1 MNNELD
7 IVDQLLGNEGIA
19 DCHKPRSKK
28 KAVKLSIDNDVPD
41 SDDEGAVLEPHTKH
55 MDPVVK
61 GRDATEKVKDRA
73 DWIGDCHKLS
83 KAEKEGAGLPDEAYI
98 VIDCVGNPNASACVH
113 DPVHSIY
120 GWGEDTLDAVK
131 NCLQNIREW
140 RAEFPELIPNA
151 IKGFEERLAKH
162 GNPYDLTKA
171 TTHASKAY
179 QSKNIEGKT
188 TTDILKA
195 IGL

>member
-1 MNNELD
+1 MKNELD
-7 IVDQLLGNEGIA
+7 IVDELLGNEGIA
-19 DCHKPRSKK
+19 DCHKPRKK
-28 KAVKLSIDNDVPD
+28 KAKRINLDKDTPD
-41 SDDEGAVLEPHTKH
+41 EDYDPEAVVEPHVKH

-61 GRDATEKVKDRA
+61 GRDASEKVKDRR

-83 KAEKEGAGLPDEAYI
+83 KEEKEGAGLPENAYL
-98 VIDCVGNPNASACVH
+98 VINCIGNANASACVH
-113 DPVHSIY
+113 DPVHRIY
-120 GWGEDTLDAVK
+120 GWGEDTLEAVK

-140 RAEFPELIPNA
+140 RAEFPELIPDL

-162 GNPYDLTKA
+162 GNPYNFNDVNA
-171 TTHASKAY
+171 HPSKTY
-179 QSKNIEGKT
+179 QSKNIEAKT